1 MTIKGSN
8 AMTTNRK
15 LILTCL
21 IALTALVIGGYIFLT
36 TGSNTNSSWRSKTNV
51 DSATATMQSSMPGK
65 GIVTNGISVRSDVTY
80 RPGQARL
87 VKQYT
92 GPIDQKSTTS
102 YWWLYAQSD
111 EEARWLDFYGYP
123 TPSEEARLRSSTD
136 AELKSLADA
145 GDLNAKTHQFIRAM
159 VTAIKTNDER
169 IITFALGPEV
179 SDILGM
185 GAGYQATTIMQG
197 YAKMLSEYGAI
208 PENERTKQQYNIVLK
223 LAPIYNVAQIQAE
236 MFGDVPAET
245 LSRRIYA
252 ESMGGFMNHAMF
264 SSVMGTNVAI
274 SIGNNARDRESAG
287 VPPLVIKARP
297 LAPQGDNPI
306 YLERN

>member
-1 MTIKGSN
+1 MKGSK
-8 AMTTNRK
+8 AMPTNRK

-36 TGSNTNSSWRSKTNV
+36 TGSNTNSPWRSKTNF
-51 DSATATMQSSMPGK
+51 DSAAAAMQASIPAK
-65 GIVTNGISVRSDVTY
+65 GIVTNAFSVRNDVTY

-92 GPIDQKSTTS
+92 GPIDKKSTTS

-111 EEARWLDFYGYP
+111 EEAKWLDFYGYP

-145 GDLNAKTHQFIRAM
+145 GDLNAKTHQFTRAM
-159 VTAIKTNDER
+159 ATALKTNDER
-169 IITFALGPEV
+169 IITFALGAEV
-179 SDILGM
+179 GNILSM

-208 PENERTKQQYNIVLK
+208 PEAERTKEQHNIILK
-223 LAPIYNVAQIQAE
+223 LAPIYNAAQIQAE
-236 MFGDVPAET
+236 MFGDEPAET
-245 LSRRIYA
+245 LSKRIYA
-252 ESMGGFMNHAMF
+252 ESIGFMNQAMV
-264 SSVMGTNVAI
+264 SSVMGTQVAI
-274 SIGNNARDRESAG
+274 AMGNSARDRESAG
-287 VPPLVIKARP
+287 IPPLVIKARP